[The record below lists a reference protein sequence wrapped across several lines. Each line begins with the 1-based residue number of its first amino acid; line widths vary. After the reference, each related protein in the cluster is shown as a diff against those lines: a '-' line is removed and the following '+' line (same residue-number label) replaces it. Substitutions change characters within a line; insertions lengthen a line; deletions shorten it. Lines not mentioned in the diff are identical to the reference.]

1 MALPVESKEEISAR
15 VTGNSYALRGRL
27 VSDTL
32 RRIAIQNP
40 GKLGK
45 ACLKLY
51 TKAIKGDVQAFR
63 ELADRIEGKVPQALT
78 GSDGGPIQFQRVEL
92 VVVDMGDVSNADD
105 AEIVMP
111 AVIPAETK
119 PEITDKFSA
128 LAHSVRIERS
138 ALSPLEQAKHATAT
152 RKAARGRAKLK
163 NPDV

>member
-78 GSDGGPIQFQRVEL
+78 GPDGGPIQFQRVEL

-111 AVIPAETK
+111 AVLPAVTS
-119 PEITDKFSA
+119 EITDKFSA
-128 LAHSVRIERS
+128 LAHSVRIERR
-138 ALSPLEQAKHATAT
+138 ALPPLEQAKHATAT

-163 NPDV
+163 AGNDT